1 MDFNYLQIYGL
12 IALIILALVF
22 FATEWVSPDVVAIGL
37 ALALTLTGLIKPAQ
51 AFAGFG
57 SDTVI
62 MIVGL
67 LILTAALMRTGVVD
81 LVGRKILRIT
91 GTSETRLLVVVM
103 LASAFLGAFM
113 SNTAS
118 TAFFLPVVFG
128 LARKAQVSPS
138 CVLLPLAFSSILT
151 SSVSLISTSTNLVV
165 SGIMTQQGLEPMG
178 MFELAPVGI
187 PIAIAGVL
195 YMLTIGRKLTPRRS
209 NPDDL
214 EAEFGLREYLTE
226 VLILPGSKFVGKTL
240 KETALG
246 EMDLQVVRVVRA
258 KTQYVDAYPGMT
270 IHANDVLLVRGVR
283 DDILKIKDA
292 SGFEIKSDVKLSD
305 KSTEAEDVALIE
317 VIVQPRSNL
326 IGQSLKSYRFRER
339 HHVHVVGLNRHGAA
353 VTRKMSRVPL
363 RMGDVL
369 LVQGHK
375 KDLSALDQDE
385 DVRVLGEVEPARPNI
400 SKAPIAIAIF
410 VATLAIA
417 TFKVFGMNLAT
428 AVMLGAFLVFVTRCI
443 SPAEAYASIEW
454 KAVFLIA
461 CMLSLGIAME
471 QTGTSRYLSEKI
483 VTATARLGT
492 FGLLGGFFLL
502 TVLLTQP
509 MSNQAAAIVVL
520 PIAIE
525 TANQAGLN
533 PRTFAMM
540 VAVAA
545 SCSYL
550 TPLEPAC
557 LMVYGPGRYQFR
569 DFLKVGGLLT
579 LVIFGLALW
588 LVPKIWPLKMIN

>member
-1 MDFNYLQIYGL
+1 MDFNYTEIYL
-12 IALIILALVF
+12 LLALIFLTLVF

-37 ALALTLTGLIKPAQ
+37 ALALTLTGLIKPSQ
-51 AFAGFG
+51 AFVGFG
-57 SDTVI
+57 SDTVV
-62 MIVGL
+62 MIIGL
-67 LILTAALMRTGVVD
+67 LILTAALIRTGVVD

-91 GTSETRLLVVVM
+91 GKNETRLLIVVM
-103 LASAFLGAFM
+103 LASGCLSAFM

-128 LARKAQVSPS
+128 LARKAGISPS
-138 CVLLPLAFSSILT
+138 AVLLPLAFSSILS
-151 SSVSLISTSTNLVV
+151 SSVTLISTSTNLVV
-165 SGIMTQQGLEPMG
+165 SGVMVEKGLRPMG

-187 PIAIAGVL
+187 PIAIVGIL
-195 YMLTIGRKLTPRRS
+195 YMLTVGRKLTPRRS

-214 EAEFGLREYLTE
+214 ETEFGLREYLTE
-226 VLILPGSKFVGKTL
+226 VLILPESKFVGKKLMDTG
-240 KETALG
+240 LG
-246 EMDLQVVRVVRA
+246 EMDLQVVRIVRN
-258 KTQYVDAYPGMT
+258 KTTYIDAFPGMG
-270 IHANDVLLVRGVR
+270 IEANDNLLVRGSR

-292 SGFEIKSDVKLSD
+292 SGIEIKSDVKLSD
-305 KSTEAEDVALIE
+305 KTTDAESMALVE
-317 VIVQPRSNL
+317 VIIQPGSNL
-326 IGQSLKSYRFRER
+326 IGQSLKEYGFRDR
-339 HHVHVVGLNRHGAA
+339 HHVHVVGLNRHGGA

-375 KDLSALDQDE
+375 NDLATLETSE
-385 DVRVLGEVEPARPNI
+385 DVRVLGEVEPGRSNVG
-400 SKAPIAIAIF
+400 KAPIAIAIF
-410 VATLAIA
+410 VGTLAIA
-417 TFKVFGMNLAT
+417 TLQLFGFNLAT
-428 AVMLGAFLVFVTRCI
+428 AVMLGSFLVFVTGCI
-443 SPAEAYASIEW
+443 TPAEAYSTIEW

-461 CMLSLGIAME
+461 CMLSLGVAMD
-471 QTGTSRYLSEKI
+471 QTGTSRFLSEKI
-483 VTATARLGT
+483 VGLAEGMGT
-492 FGLLGGFFLL
+492 NWLLGGFFIL

-525 TANQAGLN
+525 TAIQADLN

-579 LVIFGLALW
+579 LVIFAIALY
-588 LVPKIWPLKMIN
+588 LVPMVWPLHNR

>member
-1 MDFNYLQIYGL
+1 MEFNYVHIYGL
-12 IALIILALVF
+12 IALVILALIF

-37 ALALTLTGLIKPAQ
+37 ALTLALTGLVKPAQ

-62 MIVGL
+62 LIVGL

-91 GTSETRLLVVVM
+91 GTNETRLLVVVM

-128 LARKAQVSPS
+128 LARKAEISPS

-151 SSVSLISTSTNLVV
+151 SSVSLISTSTNVVV
-165 SGIMTQQGLEPMG
+165 SGIMTQKGLAPMG

-187 PIAIAGVL
+187 PIAITGIL

-226 VLILPGSKFVGKTL
+226 VLVLPGSKFVGKSL
-240 KETALG
+240 KETGLG

-258 KTQYVDAYPGMT
+258 KTEYVDAYPGMT
-270 IHANDVLLVRGVR
+270 IHANDVLLVRGAR

-292 SGFEIKSDVKLSD
+292 SGIEIKSDVKLSD

-326 IGQSLKSYRFRER
+326 IGKSLKSYGFRER
-339 HHVHVVGLNRHGAA
+339 HHVHVVGLNRHGAP

-375 KDLSALDQDE
+375 KDLSALEQSD
-385 DVRVLGEVEPARPNI
+385 DVRVLGEVEPARPNV

-410 VATLAIA
+410 VATLLIA
-417 TFKVFGMNLAT
+417 TFKVFGLNLAT
-428 AVMLGAFLVFVTRCI
+428 SVMLGAFLVFVTRCI
-443 SPAEAYASIEW
+443 SPSEAYASIEW

-461 CMLSLGIAME
+461 CMLSLGIAMD

-483 VTATARLGT
+483 ISATSGLGT
-492 FGLLGGFFLL
+492 LGLLGGFFLL

-525 TANQAGLN
+525 TANQSGLN

-579 LVIFGLALW
+579 LIVFGLALW
-588 LVPKIWPLKMIN
+588 LVPRIWPLTMP